1 MSETDSVLF
10 NVDINN
16 YNGPLDVLLDLAKAQ
31 KVDLEEISIT
41 KLADQFHE
49 YITNEK
55 HLNLEIASEYLLIA
69 TWLAYLK
76 SKLLLPGTPEE
87 EFKVQEV
94 AEKLK
99 LQLKKLE
106 LIRLLSEQM
115 LKRNRLGREIRTRG
129 IKGNIRSIYSSEY
142 NVNLFELLKAYSS
155 VVMTKDFQTMSIP
168 KLPVFTT
175 EDGIKTIKQF
185 LGKLMDWKNINDL
198 IPKNFKNGSKY
209 KRTGKAGIFAGSLE
223 LVKEGN
229 LSIKQD
235 NLFELL
241 KTYSTIIMTKDFQK
255 MDIPKLPVFTTEEG
269 IKTIK
274 EFFGKLV
281 YWKKLDDLIPKN
293 FKRGSRY
300 KRTGKAGIF
309 AGSLELVKEGN
320 LKIKQEELFEE
331 IYIKENK

>member
-1 MSETDSVLF
+1 MSESDSVLF

-41 KLADQFHE
+41 KLADQFHD
-49 YITNEK
+49 YITKEK
-55 HLNLEIASEYLLIA
+55 DLNLEIASEYLLMA

-142 NVNLFELLKAYSS
+142 NVTLFELLKSYSS
-155 VVMTKDFQTMSIP
+155 VVMTKDFQTMNIP

-185 LGKLMDWKNINDL
+185 LGKLMNWKNLDEL
-198 IPKNFKNGSKY
+198 IPKNFKSGSKY
-209 KRTGKAGIFAGSLE
+209 KKTGKAGIFAGSLE

-229 LSIKQD
+229 LSMKQD
-235 NLFELL
+235 NLF
-241 KTYSTIIMTKDFQK
+241 D
-255 MDIPKLPVFTTEEG
+255 DIYVRE
-269 IKTIK
+269 
-274 EFFGKLV
+274 V
-281 YWKKLDDLIPKN
+281 ND
-293 FKRGSRY
+293 
-300 KRTGKAGIF
+300 
-309 AGSLELVKEGN
+309 
-320 LKIKQEELFEE
+320 
-331 IYIKENK
+331 

>member
-1 MSETDSVLF
+1 MSEFDSALF
-10 NVDINN
+10 HVDINN

-41 KLADQFHE
+41 KLADQFHD
-49 YITNEK
+49 YITKEK
-55 HLNLEIASEYLLIA
+55 NLNLEIASEYLLMA

-94 AEKLK
+94 ADKLK

-115 LKRNRLGREIRTRG
+115 LKRKRLGREIRARG

-142 NVNLFELLKAYSS
+142 NLSLFELLKSYSTII
-155 VVMTKDFQTMSIP
+155 MTKDFQRMNIP
-168 KLPVFTT
+168 RLPVFTA

-198 IPKNFKNGSKY
+198 IPKNFKSGSKY

-229 LSIKQD
+229 ISIKQD
-235 NLFELL
+235 NLF
-241 KTYSTIIMTKDFQK
+241 
-255 MDIPKLPVFTTEEG
+255 
-269 IKTIK
+269 
-274 EFFGKLV
+274 
-281 YWKKLDDLIPKN
+281 DD
-293 FKRGSRY
+293 
-300 KRTGKAGIF
+300 
-309 AGSLELVKEGN
+309 
-320 LKIKQEELFEE
+320 
-331 IYIKENK
+331 IYIKETND